1 MNEPRSAAPEAGA
14 SVYPFCIATCV
25 SADALSAFLEA
36 GRNGTLRDEHPWLIA
51 AELLQAARVAGA
63 RVPLLLATEKPLE
76 FRQWAYIERID
87 VVEIRR
93 GSWESACEF
102 RELTAMNPIWNDID
116 SVLLKPGDDQLRRER
131 LEPIRIHRFVLDAQ
145 QIHPYAVC
153 ETPAFIAS
161 PSPPRPEAAR
171 ASGSDPAGRA

>member
-1 MNEPRSAAPEAGA
+1 MSESRPAAPQPGA

-25 SADALSAFLEA
+25 SADALSAFREA

-51 AELLQAARVAGA
+51 AELLAAARATGA

-76 FRQWAYIERID
+76 FRQWAFIERID
-87 VVEIRR
+87 VVELRR

-102 RELTAMNPIWNDID
+102 RELAPMNPIWTDID

-145 QIHPYAVC
+145 RIHPYAIC
-153 ETPAFIAS
+153 ETPAFIAN
-161 PSPPRPEAAR
+161 PSPPGTDALR
-171 ASGSDPAGRA
+171 ASDAGSAG